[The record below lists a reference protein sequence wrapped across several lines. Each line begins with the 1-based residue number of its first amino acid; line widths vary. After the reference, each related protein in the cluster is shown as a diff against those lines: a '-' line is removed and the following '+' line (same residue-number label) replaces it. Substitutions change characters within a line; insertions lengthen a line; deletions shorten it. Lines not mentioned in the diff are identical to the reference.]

1 MASTVQVRLD
11 NETASLLR
19 GFVKRS
25 GKTTSEVL
33 RRGIR
38 LAVNEERLPE
48 ERLPASERMV
58 GIGCVSFGPGDLAT
72 DKKHMEGFGK
82 KWRVDKNGKG
92 RWDW

>member
-1 MASTVQVRLD
+1 MGTTVQVRLD
-11 NETASLLR
+11 EETTSLLR

-33 RRGIR
+33 RRGIQ
-38 LAVNEERLPE
+38 LAVSEEKLRASARL
-48 ERLPASERMV
+48 V
-58 GIGCVSFGPGDLAT
+58 GIGCVDFGPGDLAT
-72 DKKHMEGFGK
+72 NKKRMEGFGK